1 MRYRIGHIEKTGISE
16 TLFLSQEKGSG
27 VNPENKQ
34 RRIMKEQQQATIKDI
49 AKLAGVSIATVDR
62 VLHSRGR
69 VSPDALKSVS
79 RAIETLNYKP
89 NQIARALSARRS
101 KFKIGLALPNVESDF
116 WGEIISGAE
125 QAQKRLEPFG
135 VELISEYSY
144 SYEFDD
150 QVKSIERLLEQDIQ
164 GLIVTPL
171 YDGFGN
177 VVGSHIPP
185 ELPYG
190 TMINDL
196 PGSRRL
202 FHIGP
207 NDYAIGALAAR
218 LTDLYCRGK
227 GNVVILAPNHS
238 MIETQNR
245 ISGFMS
251 QINQDKLGLSIQRI
265 VPVPG
270 KKEQVM
276 YDEIKKCTEEC
287 IRQFP
292 NIDAFYVTNGL
303 TEWCADAVVD
313 NHCDGKIRI
322 IGHEVT
328 HKTCTYLQNNIVHAL
343 IYQRPALQIYNA
355 INLMFE
361 YLIGNITEIESC
373 IISECSIIIKENL
386 AFSYI
391 GGQNIYGYR

>member
-1 MRYRIGHIEKTGISE
+1 
-16 TLFLSQEKGSG
+16 
-27 VNPENKQ
+27 
-34 RRIMKEQQQATIKDI
+34 
-49 AKLAGVSIATVDR
+49 
-62 VLHSRGR
+62 
-69 VSPDALKSVS
+69 
-79 RAIETLNYKP
+79 
-89 NQIARALSARRS
+89 
-101 KFKIGLALPNVESDF
+101 
-116 WGEIISGAE
+116 
-125 QAQKRLEPFG
+125 
-135 VELISEYSY
+135 
-144 SYEFDD
+144 
-150 QVKSIERLLEQDIQ
+150 
-164 GLIVTPL
+164 
-171 YDGFGN
+171 
-177 VVGSHIPP
+177 
-185 ELPYG
+185 
-190 TMINDL
+190 
-196 PGSRRL
+196 
-202 FHIGP
+202 
-207 NDYAIGALAAR
+207 
-218 LTDLYCRGK
+218 
-227 GNVVILAPNHS
+227 
-238 MIETQNR
+238 
-245 ISGFMS
+245 MS

-292 NIDAFYVTNGL
+292 NIDACYVTNGL

>member
-1 MRYRIGHIEKTGISE
+1 MPIGT
-16 TLFLSQEKGSG
+16 
-27 VNPENKQ
+27 
-34 RRIMKEQQQATIKDI
+34 
-49 AKLAGVSIATVDR
+49 
-62 VLHSRGR
+62 
-69 VSPDALKSVS
+69 
-79 RAIETLNYKP
+79 
-89 NQIARALSARRS
+89 
-101 KFKIGLALPNVESDF
+101 ESDF

-238 MIETQNR
+238 MIETQN
-245 ISGFMS
+245 
-251 QINQDKLGLSIQRI
+251 
-265 VPVPG
+265 
-270 KKEQVM
+270 
-276 YDEIKKCTEEC
+276 
-287 IRQFP
+287 
-292 NIDAFYVTNGL
+292 
-303 TEWCADAVVD
+303 
-313 NHCDGKIRI
+313 IRI

>member
-1 MRYRIGHIEKTGISE
+1 MHM
-16 TLFLSQEKGSG
+16 
-27 VNPENKQ
+27 NN
-34 RRIMKEQQQATIKDI
+34 QQATIKDI

-62 VLHSRGR
+62 VLHGRGR
-69 VSPDALKSVS
+69 VSPEALTAVTN
-79 RAIETLNYKP
+79 AIETLNYKP

-101 KFKIGLALPNVESDF
+101 KIRIGLALPNVESDF
-116 WGEIISGAE
+116 WGEIIFGAE
-125 QAQKRLEPFG
+125 QAQKHLEPFG

-144 SYEFDD
+144 SYEFED
-150 QVKSIERLLEQDIQ
+150 QVKSIKLLLERDIQ
-164 GLIVTPL
+164 ALIVTPL

-177 VVGSHIPP
+177 VVGSHIPFSI
-185 ELPYG
+185 PYA

-196 PGSRRL
+196 PSSNRL

-207 NDYAIGALAAR
+207 DDFAIGSLAAR
-218 LTDLYCRGK
+218 LTDLYCQGK

-251 QINQDKLGLSIQRI
+251 LINQDNLNISVQRI

-270 KKEQVM
+270 KTEQVM
-276 YDEIKKCTEEC
+276 YNEIMKSTEEC

-292 NIDAFYVTNGL
+292 DIDAFYVTNGL
-303 TEWCADAVVD
+303 TEWCADVVAA
-313 NHCDGKIRI
+313 NNCQQKIKI

-328 HKTCTYLQNNIVHAL
+328 QKTCTYLQNKVVHAV

-355 INLMFE
+355 INLMFD
-361 YLIGNITEIESC
+361 YLIGNISKPESN
-373 IISECSIIIKENL
+373 IISDCSIIIKENL
-386 AFSYI
+386 GFSHI
-391 GGQNIYGYR
+391 GGQNNYGYS